1 MQVCI
6 AEKPSVAA
14 EIARVLGADRR
25 NNGYF
30 EGNGYCVT
38 WTFGH
43 LCELKEPHDYD
54 PTLRR
59 WDMQLLPILPPKFGI
74 KLKGD
79 NGIKKQFDVIKRLYA
94 NAECIINCGDAGQE
108 GELIQR
114 WVMQLAGV
122 HCPVYRLW
130 ISSLTEE
137 AIRDGFN
144 NLKPS
149 ADFNNLYAAG
159 SARAMGDW
167 LLGMN
172 ATRAYTIRYAGR
184 GMVLSIGRVQ
194 TPTLALIV
202 QRYKEIANF
211 KPEKYWE
218 LKTKYRDVIF
228 SATSGKFNKIEE
240 GQAALEKIKD
250 APFQID
256 DVKAK
261 QGKEAPPALFD
272 LTSLQVECNN
282 KLGLSA
288 DETLRIAQ
296 SLYENKFTTYPRVD
310 TRFLTDDIY
319 AKVPAILKGLVPYS
333 NLTAQ
338 LLSGA
343 KLPKSKRVFNNLKVT
358 DHHAII
364 PTGAPPSPS
373 MSLNEKRVYDMIAR
387 RFIANF
393 YPDSIVLLTTVLGS
407 ASGVQF
413 KVNGKQIQDPGWR
426 VVYGNQKIDDDKDE
440 QGGGVLP
447 EFNVGESGPHEPS
460 LQEKQT
466 TPPKPYTEA
475 TLLRAM
481 ETAGKQVDDG
491 ELRELMKENGIGRP
505 STRAAIIETLFRRK
519 YIVKERKSLQPT
531 INGIRLIDTISS
543 PLLKSV
549 ELTGQWERKL
559 RQIENGEYTAAN
571 FKDEMAAMVTEV
583 VNIVRNDYGTQRFQA
598 IQEQPKSAAK
608 SSSRAPKVSETG
620 GGEAAQASAK
630 PAAKSSTA
638 KSSTAKSKQM
648 LCPKCGKPILTG
660 KSAWG
665 CSGFRE
671 GCHFVVP
678 FVVMEKKLTETQ
690 VSALLSKGETATI
703 KGIVVNGE
711 KKDGKLAFDKD
722 FNIVYREAEPAKS
735 APDAPLHCP
744 LCGNEIVK
752 GKTAWGCMG
761 YKSGCSFRVPFQFMC
776 KKLTPTHLKVLVSK
790 KCTAKMTGFVDEHGV
805 QRSGQV
811 VLTPDGQLALKSA
824 D

>member
-1 MQVCI
+1 MKVCI
-6 AEKPSVAA
+6 AEKPSVAS
-14 EIARVLGADRR
+14 EIARVLGADSRR
-25 NNGYF
+25 DGFF

-54 PTLRR
+54 PVLKR
-59 WDMQLLPILPPKFGI
+59 WDMQLLPILPQKFGI
-74 KLKGD
+74 KLKADSGV
-79 NGIKKQFDVIKRLYA
+79 KKQFNVIKKLYSQ
-94 NAECIINCGDAGQE
+94 AECIINCGDAGQE

-114 WVMQLAGV
+114 WVMQLASV
-122 HCPVYRLW
+122 HCPVFRLW

-144 NLKPS
+144 NLKNS
-149 ADFNNLYAAG
+149 NEFDSLYAAG
-159 SARAMGDW
+159 SARAIGDW

-172 ATRAYTIRYAGR
+172 ATRAYTLRYAGR

-218 LKTKYRDVIF
+218 LKTKYRDTFF
-228 SATSGKFNKIEE
+228 SATSGKFSDIES
-240 GQAALEKIKD
+240 GLAALEKIKSSD
-250 APFQID
+250 FRID
-256 DVKAK
+256 DVKSK
-261 QGKEAPPALFD
+261 QGKESPPPLFD

-288 DETLRIAQ
+288 DDTLRIAQ

-319 AKVPAILKGLVPYS
+319 AKVPGILKGLSPYA
-333 NLTAQ
+333 NLTAP

-343 KLPKSKRVFNNLKVT
+343 KLPKSKKVFNNLKVT

-373 MSLNEKRVYDMIAR
+373 MSANEKRVYDMIAL

-393 YPDSIVLLTTVLGS
+393 YPDSSVLLTTVLGN
-407 ASGVQF
+407 AAGVQF
-413 KVNGKQIQDPGWR
+413 KANGKQIVAPGWR
-426 VVYGNQKIDDDKDE
+426 IVYGNQKLDEDKDE

-447 EFNVGESGPHEPS
+447 DFKVGETGPHVPT

-505 STRAAIIETLFRRK
+505 STRAAIIETLFRRR
-519 YIVKERKSLQPT
+519 YIVKERKNLQPT
-531 INGIRLIDTISS
+531 ANGIRLIDTISS

-559 RQIENGEYTAAN
+559 RQIENGQYTIAK
-571 FKDEMAAMVTEV
+571 FKDEMTTMVTDV
-583 VNIVRNDYGTQRFQA
+583 VNTVRGDIQSARFQA
-598 IQEQPKSAAK
+598 LPEHFQASKSSKTAKPSPTGVSSNDTPKNATHKPKSM
-608 SSSRAPKVSETG
+608 V
-620 GGEAAQASAK
+620 
-630 PAAKSSTA
+630 
-638 KSSTAKSKQM
+638 
-648 LCPKCGKPILTG
+648 CPKCGRPLLAG
-660 KSAWG
+660 KAAWG
-665 CSGFRE
+665 CSGYRD
-671 GCHFVVP
+671 GCSFTVP
-678 FVVMEKKLTETQ
+678 FVVFGKKLTENQ
-690 VSALLSKGETATI
+690 VASLTSKGETATI
-703 KGIVVNGE
+703 KGLMVDGV
-711 KKDGKLAFDKD
+711 KCDGKITFDKD
-722 FNIVYREAEPAKS
+722 SNIVFKMATPKKTA
-735 APDAPLHCP
+735 DAPLKCP
-744 LCGNEIVK
+744 LCGGDVIE
-752 GKTAWGCMG
+752 GRTAWGCAN
-761 YKSGCSFRVPFQFMC
+761 YKSGCTFRVPFTFMC
-776 KKLTPTHLKVLVSK
+776 KKLTATHLKVLLSK
-790 KCTAKMTGFVDEHGV
+790 GHTARMSGFVDEHGV
-805 QRSGQV
+805 AHEGQM
-811 VLTPDGQLALKSA
+811 VLTAQGLLALKN

>member
-1 MQVCI
+1 MKVCI
-6 AEKPSVAA
+6 AEKPSVAQ
-14 EIARVLGADRR
+14 EIARVIGADARR
-25 NNGYF
+25 DGYY

-54 PTLRR
+54 PVLKR
-59 WDMQLLPILPPKFGI
+59 WDMQLLPILPQKFGI

-79 NGIKKQFDVIKRLYA
+79 SGIKKQFNTIKNLYA

-114 WVMQLAGV
+114 WVMQLAKV

-137 AIRDGFN
+137 AIREGFN
-144 NLKPS
+144 SLKPA
-149 ADFNNLYAAG
+149 ADFDSLYAAG

-172 ATRAYTIRYAGR
+172 ATRAYTLRYGGR

-194 TPTLALIV
+194 TPTLGLIV

-228 SATSGKFNKIEE
+228 SAASGKFNKIED
-240 GQAALEKIKD
+240 GQAALDKIKV
-250 APFQID
+250 AEFQID
-256 DVKAK
+256 DVKSK
-261 QGKEAPPALFD
+261 QGKEAPPPLFD

-282 KLGLSA
+282 RLGLSA
-288 DETLRIAQ
+288 DDTLRIAQ

-310 TRFLTDDIY
+310 TKFLTDDIY
-319 AKVPAILKGLVPYS
+319 PKVPGILKGMTPYA
-333 NLTAQ
+333 NLTAP
-338 LLSGA
+338 LLTGA
-343 KLPKSKRVFNNLKVT
+343 KLPKSKKVFNNLKVT

-373 MSLNEKRVYDMIAR
+373 MSRNEKMVYDMIAR

-393 YPDSIVLLTTVLGS
+393 YPDSSVLLTTVIGS
-407 ASGVQF
+407 AGGVQF
-413 KVNGKQIQDPGWR
+413 KVNGKRIVDPGWR
-426 VVYGNQKIDDDKDE
+426 AVYGNQKIDDDKDE

-447 EFNVGESGPHEPS
+447 DFVVGEHGPHEPS

-505 STRAAIIETLFRRK
+505 STRAAIIETLFKRK
-519 YIVKERKSLQPT
+519 YIIKERKNLQPT

-559 RQIENGEYTAAN
+559 RQIESGEYTIAK
-571 FKDEMAAMVTEV
+571 FKEEMANMVSEV
-583 VNIVRNDYGTQRFQA
+583 VYLVRGDVSSARFQA
-598 IQEQPKSAAK
+598 LPDQSAAK
-608 SSSRAPKVSETG
+608 PPKSPKPAKADGPKKV
-620 GGEAAQASAK
+620 AASASPK
-630 PAAKSSTA
+630 AMT
-638 KSSTAKSKQM
+638 
-648 LCPKCGKPILTG
+648 CPKCNRPMLTG
-660 KSAWG
+660 KAAWG
-665 CSGFRE
+665 CSGYRE
-671 GCHFVVP
+671 GCHFTIP
-678 FVVMEKKLTETQ
+678 FVVFGKKLTESQAIT
-690 VSALLSKGETATI
+690 LTTKGETNTI
-703 KGIVVNGE
+703 KGLTVNNS
-711 KKDGKLAFDKD
+711 KCDGKIAFDKD
-722 FNIVYREAEPAKS
+722 FNLTYKEA
-735 APDAPLHCP
+735 APKKDSDGPLKCP
-744 LCGNEIVK
+744 LCGGDILE
-752 GKTAWGCMG
+752 GRTAWGCSG
-761 YKSGCSFRVPFQFMC
+761 YKTGCSFRIPFTFMC
-776 KKLTPTHLKVLVSK
+776 KKLTATHLKVLVQK
-790 KCTAKMTGFVDEHGV
+790 GKTAKMAGFVDEHGM
-805 QRSGQV
+805 QREGQV
-811 VLTPDGQLALKSA
+811 ILTSEGQVALKSQ